1 MGTYVNP
8 GNIAFQEAVNSRIY
22 IDKSELILYTNS
34 ILNTTQK
41 NICVSRPRR
50 FGKSMATEMLVAL

>member
-1 MGTYVNP
+1 MGTYVNS

-34 ILNTTQK
+34 I
-41 NICVSRPRR
+41 
-50 FGKSMATEMLVAL
+50 